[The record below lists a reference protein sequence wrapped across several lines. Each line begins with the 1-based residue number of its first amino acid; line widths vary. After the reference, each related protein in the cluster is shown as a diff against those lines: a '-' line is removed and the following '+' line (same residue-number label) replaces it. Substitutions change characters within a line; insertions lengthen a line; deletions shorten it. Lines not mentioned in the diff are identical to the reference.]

1 MASLANVIEASIQ
14 SWPGTSQWRSRTKR
28 RLDTLEVFAVGVAG
42 NHLATIIVAEAHI
55 ATSSL
60 ESAAMIIYRE
70 CIMPILKL
78 AGVLVPTYEAA
89 LKQHLMHGRIYLA
102 YGLHAVPN

>member
-1 MASLANVIEASIQ
+1 MPLQVSLLEALC
-14 SWPGTSQWRSRTKR
+14 PVHKSQFICSHT